1 MIAERRFVRSLEHE
15 ALVAYLGR
23 QLDAHFPDGT
33 PHLLDAVV
41 RDATQRSR
49 QCFERI
55 RHPSFGDSGT
65 VIFDHL
71 HGDQYT
77 MFLYYASNT
86 AWRTGDEPLAKK
98 LFLLNKALNGF
109 FCMYDTELPA
119 VMFLNHALGTVIGRG
134 TYGNYLLVT
143 QNVTFGKDRGVAPVI
158 GEGVIVYGGAL
169 VAGDSHIGD
178 GVSIAAH
185 AKVVNAEV
193 PPDTV
198 VAGESPNLVLK
209 PRKRNLTEEFFRLD
223 LPIP

>member
-1 MIAERRFVRSLEHE
+1 MIAEGRFLRSLQHE
-15 ALVAYLGR
+15 ALVAYVGR
-23 QLDAHFPDGT
+23 QLDAHFPDGAQ
-33 PHLLDAVV
+33 HALDGVV
-41 RDATQRSR
+41 REATERSR
-49 QCFERI
+49 RCFERI
-55 RHPSFGDSGT
+55 RHPSFGDGGT

-86 AWRTGDEPLAKK
+86 AWRMGDETVAKK

-109 FCMYDTELPA
+109 FCMYDTELPP

-143 QNVTFGKDRGVAPVI
+143 QNVTFGKDHDAAPI
-158 GEGVIVYGGAL
+158 LGEGVIVYGGAL
-169 VAGDSHIGD
+169 VAGSSRIGD
-178 GVSIAAH
+178 GVSISAH
-185 AKVVNAEV
+185 TKVVNAEV
-193 PPDTV
+193 PSNSL
-198 VAGESPNLVLK
+198 VAGESPNLTIK